1 MICKHAFFRKVALG
15 SAAICALA
23 VAASAQT
30 LSPDIT
36 AKAKELKEA
45 DNKYIHVLCD
55 GSKSER
61 NDARTIRARFQTE
74 LEKMIVDNA
83 AQAPE
88 VQKALDAATAAGDAV
103 DKIAANPGASDGEK
117 SEAQDKFQK
126 AKADLR
132 EAIAKERSR
141 IEAQLGKDAGVTLAA
156 RDECPDQPKATERPQ
171 KSSTK
176 SARGKSE
183 TPRGARVQQSSSGAA
198 PAGGGSISFGGGG
211 AGFGVSI
218 GR

>member
-1 MICKHAFFRKVALG
+1 MICKHAILRKALLG

-45 DNKYIHVLCD
+45 DNKYVHALCD

-61 NDARTIRARFQTE
+61 NDARTIRTRFQTE

-88 VQKALDAATAAGDAV
+88 VQKALDTATAAGDAV
-103 DKIAANPGASDGEK
+103 DKIAANPGAGDSEK
-117 SEAQDKFQK
+117 SESRDKFQK
-126 AKADLR
+126 AKTELR

-141 IEAQLGKDAGVTLAA
+141 IETQLGKDVGVTLAA
-156 RDECPDQPKATERPQ
+156 HDECPDQPKATERAQ
-171 KSSTK
+171 KSPTK
-176 SARGKSE
+176 SARGKGE
-183 TPRGARVQQSSSGAA
+183 TSRGARVQRSSTDAA

-211 AGFGVSI
+211 AGFGVTI